1 MRAAEA
7 KGPTNPFVAVIRP
20 VTCARLCGFPSF
32 QSTVHDSIEDAR
44 TALMLY
50 HEYVKLQ
57 RAGTFASVL
66 EDLYAA
72 GRASGWKVT
81 AQ

>member
-1 MRAAEA
+1 MRVFF
-7 KGPTNPFVAVIRP
+7 KWCMSV
-20 VTCARLCGFPSF
+20 

-50 HEYVKLQ
+50 KEYLVLQ
-57 RAGTFASVL
+57 KNGTFNAVL

-72 GRASGWKVT
+72 GRASGWKILR
-81 AQ
+81 